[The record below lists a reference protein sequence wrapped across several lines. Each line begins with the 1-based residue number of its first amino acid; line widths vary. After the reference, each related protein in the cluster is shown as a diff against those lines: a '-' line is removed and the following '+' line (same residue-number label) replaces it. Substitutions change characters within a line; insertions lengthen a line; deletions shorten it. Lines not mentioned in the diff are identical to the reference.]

1 MEFTKNDIDYIT
13 NHGLTIEEVNRQ
25 IEILKSG
32 MKFVELLRPATIDD
46 GIIELTVDKKLYYK
60 NKFEKDQYFYTITKF
75 VPASG
80 AATRMFKALY
90 QYLDKFDK
98 DNPSTKGLEWFF
110 DNIKKFAF
118 FEDLENVLAK
128 LGYDYEQVIREKNT
142 I

>member
-60 NKFEKDQYFYTITKF
+60 NKLKKINISIQLQN
-75 VPASG
+75 
-80 AATRMFKALY
+80 LY
-90 QYLDKFDK
+90 LLQ
-98 DNPSTKGLEWFF
+98 
-110 DNIKKFAF
+110 
-118 FEDLENVLAK
+118 VL
-128 LGYDYEQVIREKNT
+128 LHVCLRLYIS